1 MFKFE
6 SSETAELPTQVQLQ
20 GLTAPMRIKTNK
32 ILAGKYLEMAE
43 SICDIKYTLYRELPI
58 ELLEVNGEVPEF
70 EIVSAM
76 GNTLIEDELVELK
89 KQMSEFVYNSVQL
102 PDGYVS
108 NLADNYLAFKKAI
121 TGRDWRL
128 YRVRREREI
137 IALLMIISF
146 DIHPVLNCRAE
157 QIGYFGI
164 DPAVKNVELRRA
176 IKNCFHSE
184 INAGI
189 LNGTII
195 STAIDHWNWRSL
207 RHRLNNSRFNIHS
220 VLFSKK
226 KICV

>member
-1 MFKFE
+1 M
-6 SSETAELPTQVQLQ
+6 
-20 GLTAPMRIKTNK
+20 
-32 ILAGKYLEMAE
+32 
-43 SICDIKYTLYRELPI
+43 
-58 ELLEVNGEVPEF
+58 LEVTAEVPEF
-70 EIVSAM
+70 EIVCVM

-89 KQMSEFVYNSVQL
+89 KQMNEFMYNSMQF

-128 YRVRREREI
+128 YRVRREGEI
-137 IALLMIISF
+137 IAILMIISS

-164 DPAVKNVELRRA
+164 DPALKNFQLRRA
-176 IKNCFHSE
+176 IKNRFHSE
-184 INAGI
+184 INARI
-189 LNGTII
+189 LDGTII

-207 RHRLNNSRFNIHS
+207 RHRLNISRFNIHS